1 MTLTRSA
8 AAAAS
13 LLLSACGLDTFGLS
27 DGSTVTTTT
36 IGGSTAP
43 TDGLDTAGPTEG
55 SAGATTMSSTAP
67 PEPFPET
74 STLQLSFSQV
84 KQFDFTWSAAGG
96 ADYYKLLERPTPGDD
111 YLPFEENIVGTSF
124 SLSRPLHL
132 RFGASYRLRACNTGG
147 CGADSPAVHVVDS
160 MADAVGYF
168 KASNTDPE
176 DNFGRNVALSADGNT
191 LVVGAT
197 LEDSGSPIDGD
208 QSDNAV
214 MNAGAAYVF
223 VRENDTWSQQAYL
236 KAFKPGAGDNF
247 GAHLAVSANGDT
259 LVIGAPGEDGFADVL
274 DSGAAYVFVRVDGA
288 WSQQAYLKA
297 SNTSAGDNFGA
308 SVAISADGYT
318 LAVGAPEEDSSGIGG
333 NQADNSVVAAGAVYI
348 FERAENNA
356 WPQKAYLKASPAGSD
371 YFGYSL
377 ALSAKGDTLAVGAS
391 VEDSSAS
398 GVNGDQHDN
407 SASAAGAV
415 YVFVRPNNIWS
426 QQAYL
431 KASNTDVS
439 DLFGYSVA
447 LSAKGDTLAVG
458 ASFESSQA
466 TGIDG
471 DQDDNSAAFAGAV
484 YLFVR
489 TSDTWSQ
496 QAYIKASNSAEGHI
510 FGGAVALSADGHTL
524 AVGAANETGT
534 AAGVGGEQTDN
545 PAPAVGA
552 AYVFVR
558 SGTDWSQ
565 RGYVKASNSG
575 SDDIFGLSLA
585 LSGDGKIL
593 AVGAFA
599 EDSASEGI
607 GGDQA
612 DNSAIDAGAVYLY

>member
-147 CGADSPAVHVVDS
+147 CGADSPTVSVVDS
-160 MADAVGYF
+160 MAAAVGYF
-168 KASNTDPE
+168 KASNTAPD
-176 DNFGRNVALSADGNT
+176 DNFGARVVLSADGDT
-191 LVVGAT
+191 LVVGA
-197 LEDSGSPIDGD
+197 PKKDGG
-208 QSDNAV
+208 AV
-214 MNAGAAYVF
+214 DAGAAYVF

-236 KAFKPGAGDNF
+236 KADFPGAGDNF
-247 GAHLAVSANGDT
+247 GAHLAVSADGDT
-259 LVIGAPGEDGFADVL
+259 LVIGAPGEDGLADVV

-297 SNTSAGDNFGA
+297 SNTSAGDDFGA

-318 LAVGAPEEDSSGIGG
+318 LAVGAVGEDSSGD
-333 NQADNSVVAAGAVYI
+333 NQADNSVVDAGAVYI
-348 FERAENNA
+348 FERAENNT
-356 WPQKAYLKASPAGSD
+356 WPQQTYLKASPPGPD
-371 YFGYSL
+371 YFGSSL
-377 ALSAKGDTLAVGAS
+377 ALSADGNTLAVGAA

-398 GVNGDQHDN
+398 GVNGDQDDN
-407 SASAAGAV
+407 SASAAGAA
-415 YVFVRPNNIWS
+415 YIFVRTDNLWS

-439 DLFGYSVA
+439 DLFGATVA

-471 DQDDNSAAFAGAV
+471 DQNDDSAAFAGAV

-489 TSDTWSQ
+489 TNDTWSQ
-496 QAYIKASNSAEGHI
+496 QAYIKASNSAAGHI
-510 FGGAVALSADGHTL
+510 FGAAVALSADGDTL
-524 AVGAANETGT
+524 AVGANVETGT
-534 AAGVGGEQTDN
+534 AAGVGGDQTTN

-565 RGYVKASNSG
+565 RAYVKASNSG
-575 SDDIFGLSLA
+575 TQDLFGFSLA
-585 LSGDGKIL
+585 LSGDGNTL
-593 AVGAFA
+593 AVGAYA
-599 EDSASEGI
+599 EDSASKGI